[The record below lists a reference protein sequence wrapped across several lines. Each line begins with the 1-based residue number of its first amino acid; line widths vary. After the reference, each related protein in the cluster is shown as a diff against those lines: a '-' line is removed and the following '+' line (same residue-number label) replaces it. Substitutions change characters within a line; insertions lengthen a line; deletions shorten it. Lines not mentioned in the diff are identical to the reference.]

1 MTTFLIFLHVAAAII
16 LIGPV
21 MVATS
26 AFPKAASEANTGD
39 AQAIGRAAFLHRT
52 STTYGLISLL
62 APLLGGAVLAFDFE
76 AYRSNYFLHTAIVLS
91 VLAWGFLF
99 AMVIPQQR
107 KIVGTL
113 GALDP
118 AEADVRDVTTN
129 IESARVKAAAG
140 AGIFNLLWV
149 LVLILMFLPSPA

>member
-16 LIGPV
+16 LIGPT

-26 AFPKAASEANTGD
+26 AFPKMASKAAAGD
-39 AQAIGRAAFLHRT
+39 EPAAGAAAFLHHI
-52 STTYGLISLL
+52 STQYGMMSMV

-99 AMVIPQQR
+99 GMVIPQQR

>member
-1 MTTFLIFLHVAAAII
+1 M
-16 LIGPV
+16 
-21 MVATS
+21 
-26 AFPKAASEANTGD
+26 
-39 AQAIGRAAFLHRT
+39 
-52 STTYGLISLL
+52 
-62 APLLGGAVLAFDFE
+62 
-76 AYRSNYFLHTAIVLS
+76 
-91 VLAWGFLF
+91 
-99 AMVIPQQR
+99 
-107 KIVGTL
+107 GTL